1 VPGDDRPVRRAP
13 GADVGRGAPPPSWS
27 AADVTPDVAPDV
39 FGAAEPLAELHTHL
53 GGSVPTHILWEI
65 AHTTGVSTGVA
76 DYWEFAAKVSVP
88 DAGVDGLDP
97 LDDIYALCERIQSSP
112 DAVERAVHALISG
125 GYRKQRITTVEV
137 RFNPAKRNRSAEI
150 DLDHV
155 VLAACRAVDRAS
167 IEYPA
172 VRAGVVLMCDRT
184 FSPALND
191 VIVDK
196 ALRWR
201 DRGVVGVDLGGPRPH
216 PGRYDYTVHADAFV
230 AARDA
235 GLGVTVHC
243 GEDGDPT
250 EIGDVVASLRPHRI
264 GHGVLAHRDPA
275 VLDAIIDAGV
285 VLEWCPTS
293 NLRTGVFGSVDE
305 LAEAY
310 GSMLAAGVHATVS
323 TDGPE
328 MMRTQLRDE
337 YALLVGAGV
346 FDVEAAHVAN
356 QLAHDASFAP
366 PLR

>member
-1 VPGDDRPVRRAP
+1 MGTLAPTSPAGVRVAE
-13 GADVGRGAPPPSWS
+13 VFPPS
-27 AADVTPDVAPDV
+27 
-39 FGAAEPLAELHTHL
+39 EPLAELHTHL

-65 AHTTGVSTGVA
+65 AHATGVATGVS
-76 DYWEFAAKVSVP
+76 DYWEFATRVAVP

-172 VRAGVVLMCDRT
+172 VRAGVVLICDRT
-184 FSPALND
+184 FPVELND
-191 VIVDK
+191 VIVAK

-201 DRGVVGVDLGGPRPH
+201 DRGIVGIDLAGPRPH
-216 PGRYDYTVHADAFV
+216 AGRYDYGVHAPAF
-230 AARDA
+230 AEARAA
-235 GLGVTVHC
+235 GLGITVHC

-264 GHGVLAHRDPA
+264 GHGVLAHEDRS
-275 VLDAIIDAGV
+275 VLDAVVDAGV
-285 VLEWCPTS
+285 VVEWCPTS
-293 NLRTGVFGSVDE
+293 NLRTGVFASVEE
-305 LAEAY
+305 LADAY
-310 GSMLAAGVHATVS
+310 RTIIAAGAQVTVS

-328 MMRTQLRDE
+328 MMRTQLRSE
-337 YALLVGAGV
+337 YDLLVAAGV
-346 FDVEAAHVAN
+346 LDVDAARASN
-356 QLAHDASFAP
+356 RLAHEVSFAP

>member
-1 VPGDDRPVRRAP
+1 M
-13 GADVGRGAPPPSWS
+13 
-27 AADVTPDVAPDV
+27 
-39 FGAAEPLAELHTHL
+39 AELHTHL

-65 AHTTGVSTGVA
+65 AHATGVATGVS
-76 DYWEFAAKVSVP
+76 DYWEFAERVSVP

-112 DAVERAVHALISG
+112 DAVERAVHALIAG

-184 FSPALND
+184 FSAELND
-191 VIVDK
+191 VIVAK

-216 PGRYDYTVHADAFV
+216 PGRYDYAVHAASF
-230 AARDA
+230 AEARAA

-243 GEDGDPT
+243 GEDGDPA
-250 EIGDVVASLRPHRI
+250 EIGEVVEALRPHRI
-264 GHGVLAHRDPA
+264 GHGVLAHCDRSVLAA
-275 VLDAIIDAGV
+275 VVGAGV

-293 NLRTGVFGSVDE
+293 NLRTGVFGSVAE
-305 LAEAY
+305 LADAY
-310 GSMLAAGVHATVS
+310 RTMLAAGAKVTVS

-337 YALLVGAGV
+337 YALLVAAGV
-346 FDVEAAHVAN
+346 LDERSAAAAN
-356 QLAHDASFAP
+356 ALAHEVSFAP
-366 PLR
+366 ALR

>member
-1 VPGDDRPVRRAP
+1 VTAPAPTSRAD
-13 GADVGRGAPPPSWS
+13 AVIR
-27 AADVTPDVAPDV
+27 DV
-39 FGAAEPLAELHTHL
+39 FPSAEPLAELHTHL

-65 AHTTGVSTGVA
+65 AHATGVATGVS
-76 DYWEFAAKVSVP
+76 DYWEFERRVRVP
-88 DAGVDGLDP
+88 DAGVEGLDP
-97 LDDIYALCERIQSSP
+97 LDHIYALCERIQSSP

-184 FSPALND
+184 FSVELND
-191 VIVDK
+191 VIVGK

-216 PGRYDYTVHADAFV
+216 PGRYDYAAHAPAF
-230 AARDA
+230 AEARAA

-250 EIGDVVASLRPHRI
+250 EIGDVVESLRPHRI
-264 GHGVLAHRDPA
+264 GHGVLAHRDVSVLGA
-275 VLDAIIDAGV
+275 VVSAGV
-285 VLEWCPTS
+285 VFELCPTS
-293 NLRTGVFGSVDE
+293 NLRTAVFGSVEE
-305 LAEAY
+305 LADAY
-310 GSMLAAGVHATVS
+310 RTIIAAGAQVTVS

-337 YALLVGAGV
+337 YHLLVDAGV
-346 FDVEAAHVAN
+346 VDADGARAAN
-356 QLAHDASFAP
+356 QLAHEVSFAP
-366 PLR
+366 RLR

>member
-1 VPGDDRPVRRAP
+1 MRDPGDR
-13 GADVGRGAPPPSWS
+13 DV
-27 AADVTPDVAPDV
+27 DV
-39 FGAAEPLAELHTHL
+39 FGPRDELAELHTHL

-65 AHTTGVSTGVA
+65 AHATGVATGVS
-76 DYWEFAAKVSVP
+76 DYWEFESKVSVP
-88 DAGVDGLDP
+88 DEGVDGLDP
-97 LDDIYALCERIQSSP
+97 LDDIYGLCERIQSSP

-184 FSPALND
+184 FSDELND

-201 DRGVVGVDLGGPRPH
+201 DRGVVGVDLGGPRPR
-216 PGRYDYTVHADAFV
+216 PGGYDYTAHAAAF
-230 AARDA
+230 AEARSA

-250 EIGDVVASLRPHRI
+250 EIGDVVESLRPHRI
-264 GHGVLAHRDPA
+264 GHGVLAHRDRS
-275 VLDAIIDAGV
+275 VLDTVIDAGV

-293 NLRTGVFGSVDE
+293 NLRTGVFESIDE
-305 LAEAY
+305 LADAY
-310 GSMLAAGVHATVS
+310 GAMLAAGAHATVS

-337 YALLVGAGV
+337 YRLLVRAGV
-346 FDVEAAHVAN
+346 FDGAAAQVAN

-366 PLR
+366 PPR

>member
-1 VPGDDRPVRRAP
+1 M
-13 GADVGRGAPPPSWS
+13 
-27 AADVTPDVAPDV
+27 TDV

-65 AHTTGVSTGVA
+65 AHATGVATGVS
-76 DYWEFAAKVSVP
+76 DYWEFESKVSVP
-88 DAGVDGLDP
+88 DEGVDGLDP
-97 LDDIYALCERIQSSP
+97 LDDIYGLCERIQSSP

-155 VLAACRAVDRAS
+155 VLAACRAVDRAA

-184 FSPALND
+184 FPPELNE

-196 ALRWR
+196 AIRWS

-216 PGRYDYTVHADAFV
+216 PGRYDYTVHAASFAEAH
-230 AARDA
+230 AAD
-235 GLGVTVHC
+235 LGVTVHC
-243 GEDGDPT
+243 GEDGDPA
-250 EIGDVVASLRPHRI
+250 EIGEVVESLRPDRI
-264 GHGVLAHRDPA
+264 GHGVLAHRDRS
-275 VLDAIIDAGV
+275 VLDAVVDAGV

-293 NLRTGVFGSVDE
+293 NLRTGVFGSVTE
-305 LAEAY
+305 LADAY
-310 GSMLAAGVHATVS
+310 RTMLAAGALATVS

-337 YALLVGAGV
+337 YALLVDAGV
-346 FDVEAAHVAN
+346 FDAEGARAAN
-356 QLAHDASFAP
+356 RLAHDASFAP

>member
-1 VPGDDRPVRRAP
+1 MTPSPRAF
-13 GADVGRGAPPPSWS
+13 
-27 AADVTPDVAPDV
+27 DV
-39 FGAAEPLAELHTHL
+39 FEPSDQLAELHTHL

-65 AHTTGVSTGVA
+65 AHATGVATGVS
-76 DYWEFAAKVSVP
+76 DYWEFARKVSVP
-88 DAGVDGLDP
+88 DEGVDGLDP
-97 LDDIYALCERIQSSP
+97 LDDIYELSERIQSSP

-184 FSPALND
+184 FTADLND
-191 VIVDK
+191 VIVAK

-216 PGRYDYTVHADAFV
+216 PGRYDYTVHEASFTE
-230 AARDA
+230 ARNA

-243 GEDGDPT
+243 GEDGDPE
-250 EIGDVVASLRPHRI
+250 EIGEVVETIRPHRI
-264 GHGVLAHRDPA
+264 GHGVLAHLDPT
-275 VLDAIIDAGV
+275 VLGAAIDASV
-285 VLEWCPTS
+285 VFEWCPTS
-293 NLRTGVFGSVDE
+293 NLRTGVFDSVAE
-305 LAEAY
+305 LADAY
-310 GSMLAAGVHATVS
+310 RSMIGAGARFTVS
-323 TDGPE
+323 TDGPA

-337 YALLVGAGV
+337 YGLLVSAGV
-346 FDVEAAHVAN
+346 IDVNGARSAN
-356 QLAHDASFAP
+356 QLAHDVSFAP
-366 PLR
+366 RLR

>member
-1 VPGDDRPVRRAP
+1 M
-13 GADVGRGAPPPSWS
+13 
-27 AADVTPDVAPDV
+27 
-39 FGAAEPLAELHTHL
+39 
-53 GGSVPTHILWEI
+53 
-65 AHTTGVSTGVA
+65 
-76 DYWEFAAKVSVP
+76 
-88 DAGVDGLDP
+88 
-97 LDDIYALCERIQSSP
+97 
-112 DAVERAVHALISG
+112 HALISG

-155 VLAACRAVDRAS
+155 VLAACRAVDRAA

-184 FSPALND
+184 FSVELNE
-191 VIVDK
+191 VIVEK

-216 PGRYDYTVHADAFV
+216 AGRYDYSVHGPAF
-230 AARDA
+230 AEAREA

-243 GEDGDPT
+243 GEDGDPA
-250 EIGDVVASLRPHRI
+250 EIGEVVESLRPHRL
-264 GHGVLAHRDPA
+264 GHGVLAHRDKT
-275 VLDAIIDAGV
+275 VLDVVIEAGV
-285 VLEWCPTS
+285 VFEWCPTS
-293 NLRTGVFGSVDE
+293 NLRTGVFESVDE
-305 LAEAY
+305 LADAY
-310 GSMLAAGVHATVS
+310 GSMMAAGAHVTIS

-337 YALLVGAGV
+337 YRLLVDAGV
-346 FDVEAAHVAN
+346 LDVEGAMAAN

>member
-1 VPGDDRPVRRAP
+1 MITAPRR
-13 GADVGRGAPPPSWS
+13 DLV
-27 AADVTPDVAPDV
+27 AADVFSPD
-39 FGAAEPLAELHTHL
+39 EPLAELHTHL

-65 AHTTGVSTGVA
+65 AHATGVATGVS
-76 DYWEFAAKVSVP
+76 DYWEFEAKVSVP

-97 LDDIYALCERIQSSP
+97 LDDIYGLCERIQSSP

-125 GYRKQRITTVEV
+125 GYRKQRITTAEV

-155 VLAACRAVDRAS
+155 VLAACRAIDRAS

-184 FSPALND
+184 FSVELNE

-201 DRGVVGVDLGGPRPH
+201 DRGVVGIDLGGPRPH
-216 PGRYDYTVHADAFV
+216 PGRYDYTVHAPAFV
-230 AARDA
+230 EARAA

-250 EIGDVVASLRPHRI
+250 EIADVVESLHPHRI
-264 GHGVLAHRDPA
+264 GHGVLAHRDRS
-275 VLDAIIDAGV
+275 VLDTVVNAGV
-285 VLEWCPTS
+285 VFEWCPTS

-305 LAEAY
+305 LADAY
-310 GSMLAAGVHATVS
+310 RSMIAAGARVTVS

-337 YALLVGAGV
+337 YRLLIGAGV
-346 FDVEAAHVAN
+346 LDERSAKAAN
-356 QLAHDASFAP
+356 RLAHDVSFAP
-366 PLR
+366 TLR

>member
-1 VPGDDRPVRRAP
+1 MRDPDDR
-13 GADVGRGAPPPSWS
+13 DV
-27 AADVTPDVAPDV
+27 DV
-39 FGAAEPLAELHTHL
+39 FGPRDELAELHTHL

-65 AHTTGVSTGVA
+65 AHATGVATGVS
-76 DYWEFAAKVSVP
+76 DFWEFESKVSVP
-88 DAGVDGLDP
+88 DEGVDGLDP
-97 LDDIYALCERIQSSP
+97 LDDIYGLCERIQSSP

-184 FSPALND
+184 FSVELND

-201 DRGVVGVDLGGPRPH
+201 DRGVVGVDLGGPRPQ
-216 PGRYDYTVHADAFV
+216 PGRYDYTVHAAAF
-230 AARDA
+230 AEARTN

-243 GEDGDPT
+243 GEDGDPD
-250 EIGDVVASLRPHRI
+250 EIGEVVESLRPHRI
-264 GHGVLAHRDPA
+264 GHGVLAHRERS
-275 VLDAIIDAGV
+275 VLDAVIDAGV
-285 VLEWCPTS
+285 VFEWCPTS
-293 NLRTGVFGSVDE
+293 NLRTGVFESIDE
-305 LAEAY
+305 LADAY
-310 GSMLAAGVHATVS
+310 GTMLAAGVHATVS

-337 YALLVGAGV
+337 YRLLVRSGV
-346 FDVEAAHVAN
+346 FDGEAAQVAN

-366 PLR
+366 PPR

>member
-1 VPGDDRPVRRAP
+1 VVDLFS
-13 GADVGRGAPPPSWS
+13 PS
-27 AADVTPDVAPDV
+27 D
-39 FGAAEPLAELHTHL
+39 ELAELHTHL

-65 AHTTGVSTGVA
+65 AHATGVSTGVS
-76 DYWEFAAKVSVP
+76 DYWEFVARVSVP
-88 DAGVDGLDP
+88 DEGVDGLDP
-97 LDDIYALCERIQSSP
+97 LDDIYELCERIQSSP

-155 VLAACRAVDRAS
+155 VLAACRAIDRAS
-167 IEYPA
+167 IEYPS

-184 FSPALND
+184 FTPELND
-191 VIVDK
+191 VVVAK

-201 DRGVVGVDLGGPRPH
+201 DRGVVGIDLGGPRPH
-216 PGRYDYTVHADAFV
+216 PGRYDYTVHAAAF
-230 AARDA
+230 AEAREA

-250 EIGDVVASLRPHRI
+250 EIAEVVESLRPHRI
-264 GHGVLAHRDPA
+264 GHGVLAHRDPSVLTA
-275 VLDAIIDAGV
+275 VVDADVIF
-285 VLEWCPTS
+285 EWCPTS

-305 LAEAY
+305 LADAY
-310 GSMLAAGVHATVS
+310 RTMIGGGARYTIS

-337 YALLVGAGV
+337 YRLLHDAGV
-346 FDVEAAHVAN
+346 IDDRAAKRAN
-356 QLAHDASFAP
+356 QLAHDVTFAP

>member
-1 VPGDDRPVRRAP
+1 MGHAIPTSSTDHPV
-13 GADVGRGAPPPSWS
+13 ADVFPPS
-27 AADVTPDVAPDV
+27 
-39 FGAAEPLAELHTHL
+39 EPLAELHTHL

-65 AHTTGVSTGVA
+65 AHATGVATGVS
-76 DYWEFAAKVSVP
+76 DYWEFAARVAVP
-88 DAGVDGLDP
+88 DTGVDGLDP

-155 VLAACRAVDRAS
+155 VLAACRAVDRAA

-184 FSPALND
+184 FPVELND
-191 VIVDK
+191 VIVAK

-201 DRGVVGVDLGGPRPH
+201 DRGVVGIDLAGPRPH
-216 PGRYDYTVHADAFV
+216 PGHYDYAVHAPAFTE
-230 AARDA
+230 ARAA

-250 EIGDVVASLRPHRI
+250 EIGVVVDALRPHRI
-264 GHGVLAHRDPA
+264 GHGVLAHRDRA
-275 VLDAIIDAGV
+275 VLGAVVEAGV
-285 VLEWCPTS
+285 VFELCPTS
-293 NLRTGVFGSVDE
+293 NLRTGVFGSVEE
-305 LAEAY
+305 LADAY
-310 GSMLAAGVHATVS
+310 RTILDAGARVTVS

-328 MMRTQLRDE
+328 MMRTQLRAE
-337 YALLVGAGV
+337 YLTLVAAGV
-346 FDVEAAHVAN
+346 LDADAAQAAN
-356 QLAHDASFAP
+356 RLAHDVSFAP
-366 PLR
+366 GLR

>member
-1 VPGDDRPVRRAP
+1 
-13 GADVGRGAPPPSWS
+13 
-27 AADVTPDVAPDV
+27 
-39 FGAAEPLAELHTHL
+39 
-53 GGSVPTHILWEI
+53 
-65 AHTTGVSTGVA
+65 
-76 DYWEFAAKVSVP
+76 
-88 DAGVDGLDP
+88 
-97 LDDIYALCERIQSSP
+97 
-112 DAVERAVHALISG
+112 
-125 GYRKQRITTVEV
+125 
-137 RFNPAKRNRSAEI
+137 
-150 DLDHV
+150 
-155 VLAACRAVDRAS
+155 
-167 IEYPA
+167 
-172 VRAGVVLMCDRT
+172 MCDRT

-216 PGRYDYTVHADAFV
+216 AGRYDYTVHAEAFT

-250 EIGDVVASLRPHRI
+250 EIGDVVESLRPHRL
-264 GHGVLAHRDPA
+264 GHAVLAQRDA
-275 VLDAIIDAGV
+275 GVLDAIVDAGV

-305 LAEAY
+305 LADAY

-337 YALLVGAGV
+337 YALLVDAGV
-346 FDVEAAHVAN
+346 FDVEGAHVAN
-356 QLAHDASFAP
+356 QLADDASFAP
-366 PLR
+366 QLR

>member
-1 VPGDDRPVRRAP
+1 MT
-13 GADVGRGAPPPSWS
+13 SH
-27 AADVTPDVAPDV
+27 DV
-39 FGAAEPLAELHTHL
+39 FPPAEPLAELHTHL

-65 AHTTGVSTGVA
+65 AHQTGVATGVS
-76 DYWEFAAKVSVP
+76 DYWAFEAKVSVP

-97 LDDIYALCERIQSSP
+97 LDDIYGLCERIQSSP

-184 FSPALND
+184 FSVELNE
-191 VIVDK
+191 VIVAK

-201 DRGVVGVDLGGPRPH
+201 DRGVVGIDLGGPRPH
-216 PGRYDYTVHADAFV
+216 PGRYDYSVHAPAF
-230 AARDA
+230 AEARAA

-250 EIGDVVASLRPHRI
+250 EIADVVESLRPHRI
-264 GHGVLAHRDPA
+264 GHGVLAHRDEA
-275 VLDAIIDAGV
+275 VLGAVVDAGV
-285 VLEWCPTS
+285 VFEWCPTS
-293 NLRTGVFGSVDE
+293 NLRTGVFDSVARSRRRVPLDDRRRRPVHG
-305 LAEAY
+305 LHRRPRDDAHPAPRRVR
-310 GSMLAAGVHATVS
+310 AAGRRRRARRS
-323 TDGPE
+323 LGPRRE
-328 MMRTQLRDE
+328 PARPRRQLRPT
-337 YALLVGAGV
+337 
-346 FDVEAAHVAN
+346 
-356 QLAHDASFAP
+356 P
-366 PLR
+366 PLIA